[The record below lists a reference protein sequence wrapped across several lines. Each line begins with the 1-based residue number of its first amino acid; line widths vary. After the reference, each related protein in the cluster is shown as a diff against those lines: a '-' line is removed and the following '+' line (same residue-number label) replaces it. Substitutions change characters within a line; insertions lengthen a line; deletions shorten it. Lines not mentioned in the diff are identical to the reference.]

1 MYIVCNEFYDPDVE
15 NVYEANYD
23 EFTCVKDIES
33 NIFVFDTEDNML
45 ESISVKDLYSLWV
58 EKAIEEHYN
67 KLQTIDFDTFWLH
80 TGMRVSSIVNYDVAS
95 YLFYNKRDYS
105 FYDLDLIDA
114 MNLGY
119 SRMKWSKLPQFALKN
134 NRVALDKA
142 HTGNLRLSDVGLISG
157 YTVTG
162 INKMSIP
169 YVYTAYDIIV
179 SIFDVQKA
187 QKFMVTGMG
196 YYKSKLFIVQR
207 QQKIGKVWYIV
218 NTYVDTTSLAIVYFE
233 LYVHKPNDKIRLIHK
248 GDEFSVAKSRA
259 KLKLFG
265 VGDFLV

>member
-1 MYIVCNEFYDPDVE
+1 MYIICNEFYDPDVE

-33 NIFVFDTEDNML
+33 NIFVFDMEDSTL

-67 KLQTIDFDTFWLH
+67 KLQTSDFDTFWVY
-80 TGMRVSSIVNYDVAS
+80 TGMRVSSITNYGVAS
-95 YLFYNKRDYS
+95 YLFNTKRDYS

-119 SRMKWSKLPQFALKN
+119 SRMKWSELPQFVLRN
-134 NRVALDKA
+134 NRVALDKV
-142 HTGNLRLSDVGLISG
+142 HTGNLRLFDVGLVSD
-157 YTVTG
+157 YTITS
-162 INKMSIP
+162 INKMSTP
-169 YVYTAYDIIV
+169 YMYTAYDLIV
-179 SIFDVQKA
+179 SIFGVQAA
-187 QKFMVTGMG
+187 QKFIVTGIG
-196 YYKSKLFIVQR
+196 YYKSKLFITQR
-207 QQKIGKVWYIV
+207 HQKIDKVWYIV

-233 LYVHKPNDKIRLIHK
+233 LYVHKPNDKVRLIHK